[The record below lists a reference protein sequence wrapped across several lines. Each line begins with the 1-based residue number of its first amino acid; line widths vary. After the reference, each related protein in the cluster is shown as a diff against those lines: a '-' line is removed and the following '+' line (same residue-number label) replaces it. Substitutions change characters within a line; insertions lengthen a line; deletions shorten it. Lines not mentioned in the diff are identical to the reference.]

1 MKKRILCIVLACI
14 LTVTFLPAYALAAQT
29 TTEETVTYYE
39 DGSYMVS
46 VVETVQSRASGT
58 VTHTKS
64 DTYYSSNNVAQWYI
78 RLIGTFDYNG
88 VIATCTNSTC
98 QVTIHN
104 TNNWY
109 LISKNATKSR
119 NTASCAVT
127 FGIQTEGVTVS
138 RPTYNLS
145 ISCDVNGN
153 KI

>member
-1 MKKRILCIVLACI
+1 MKKRILCFVLACI
-14 LTVTFLPAYALAAQT
+14 LTVAFLPGYALAAET

-39 DGSYMVS
+39 DGSYLVS

-64 DTYYSSNNVAQWYI
+64 DTYYSSDDVAQWYI

-88 VIATCTNSTC
+88 TSATCTKSTC
-98 QVTIHN
+98 QVTVHN
-104 TNNWY
+104 SDDWT
-109 LISKNATKSR
+109 LISKNATKNG

-127 FGIQTEGVTVS
+127 FGFMPSGIIVS
-138 RPTYNLS
+138 RPTYTLS
-145 ISCDVNGN
+145 ISCDANGN